1 MAVKE
6 DEENNAVIEDDFFAE
21 PEEVFETEASR

>member
-21 PEEVFETEASR
+21 PEVFETEASR